1 MRTYTIRMSVR
12 IYCIERKLERNKGTP
27 YFGLLQRY
35 MVCLVFYSLLNGHCV
50 LSEHTL
56 EYYLSWSYLPLTI
69 FFFLGAVTLVNTV
82 SSWVDDSSGAS
93 VGASFDGGPSNTV
106 SMGASSSEP
115 LTNVDAARLG
125 ASSSESSTKVE
136 AARLGAFFFLVLSI
150 HIPSTGFSMSPTM
163 AWATRRVSPKPLP
176 PEIQMPPLLIR
187 AAIEPLRAKNL
198 SWTSR
203 LAKPSASYDSSLSPS
218 FLGR

>member
-12 IYCIERKLERNKGTP
+12 IYCIERNKGTP

-35 MVCLVFYSLLNGHCV
+35 MVCLVFYSRLNGHCV
-50 LSEHTL
+50 FSEHTL

-69 FFFLGAVTLVNTV
+69 FFFLGAVTLVTTV

-93 VGASFDGGPSNTV
+93 SGASFDGGITV
-106 SMGASSSEP
+106 SMGVSSSEP

-136 AARLGAFFFLVLSI
+136 AVRLGALFFLVLSI

-203 LAKPSASYDSSLSPS
+203 LANPSASYASSLSPS

>member
-1 MRTYTIRMSVR
+1 M
-12 IYCIERKLERNKGTP
+12 KLL
-27 YFGLLQRY
+27 GL
-35 MVCLVFYSLLNGHCV
+35 
-50 LSEHTL
+50 
-56 EYYLSWSYLPLTI
+56 YLGPYLPLTT
-69 FFFLGAVTLVNTV
+69 FFFLGAVTLVTTV

-93 VGASFDGGPSNTV
+93 LGASLGASFDDGGPSTTV
-106 SMGASSSEP
+106 SM
-115 LTNVDAARLG
+115 V

-136 AARLGAFFFLVLSI
+136 AVRLGVFFFLVLSI

-163 AWATRRVSPKPLP
+163 AWAMRRVSPKPLP
-176 PEIQMPPLLIR
+176 PEIQMPPLLMR

-203 LAKPSASYDSSLSPS
+203 FAKPSASYDSSLSPS